1 MSGKINIVFGFF
13 YLALTA
19 VLGPA
24 FLVPQLVE
32 RGVVMKQA
40 GQAVAD
46 VQTAVEAPQTQ
57 TGAVELAQKNAAAVP
72 ALWDALKAQQ
82 TNGKG
87 AHAHGN
93 LEALLNIVVG
103 FILLSLAVPNAFKR
117 LLTLLFIL
125 GAVFHS
131 GVLYLGTVF
140 GLGFVFKFVLIGE
153 VSLIGGLVLM
163 GVAAIMGI
171 KRQGCC

>member
-24 FLVPQLVE
+24 FLVPQLGE

-40 GQAVAD
+40 GQAMAE
-46 VQTAVEAPQTQ
+46 VQAAAVAPQTQ
-57 TGAVELAQKNAAAVP
+57 TSGAELAQKNAAALP
-72 ALWDALKAQQ
+72 AIWNALKAQQ
-82 TNGKG
+82 TAGKG

-103 FILLSLAVPNAFKR
+103 FILLSLAIPNAFKR
-117 LLTLLFIL
+117 LITLLFL
-125 GAVFHS
+125 VGAVFHS
-131 GVLYLGTVF
+131 GMLYLGSVF
-140 GLGFVFKFVLIGE
+140 GVGFAFKFLLIGE
-153 VSLIGGLVLM
+153 VGLIGGLVLM